1 MNSIGTKARIRI
13 AGTPNFAAAT
23 SAGSAAASE
32 YAGAVDATPMTT
44 FDAND
49 MAFFFSVCVMSKR
62 SVPSALGKGDRH
74 IIVGDL
80 TGLASRHNKR
90 KPAHN
95 HRGGDND
102 PKTFHRCG
110 RVSFALRSCA
120 RCSCAERAGCG
131 RGFRHENGLRH
142 HERGA
147 APVSQI

>member
-62 SVPSALGKGDRH
+62 SVPSALGKGGRH
-74 IIVGDL
+74 IIVGQL
-80 TGLASRHNKR
+80 TGLASHHNKR

-102 PKTFHRCG
+102 PKTFYRCG
-110 RVSFALRSCA
+110 RVSFTHRPCAHKSFARSSCA
-120 RCSCAERAGCG
+120 DRAGRG
-131 RGFRHENGLRH
+131 RGFRHEN
-142 HERGA
+142 
-147 APVSQI
+147 

>member
-32 YAGAVDATPMTT
+32 YAGAVEATPMTT

-49 MAFFFSVCVMSKR
+49 MAFFFSACVMSKR
-62 SVPSALGKGDRH
+62 NVPSALGKGGRH
-74 IIVGDL
+74 IIVGEL

-110 RVSFALRSCA
+110 RVSFCAHRSCA
-120 RCSCAERAGCG
+120 RKSCARCMPERAG
-131 RGFRHENGLRH
+131 
-142 HERGA
+142 
-147 APVSQI
+147 

>member
-32 YAGAVDATPMTT
+32 YAGAVEATPVTT
-44 FDAND
+44 FDGND
-49 MAFFFSVCVMSKR
+49 MGFFFSACVISKR
-62 SVPSALGKGDRH
+62 NVPSALGKGGRH

-95 HRGGDND
+95 HRGGDNE
-102 PKTFHRCG
+102 PNTIHRCG
-110 RVSFALRSCA
+110 HVLRARSSCA
-120 RCSCAERAGCG
+120 ARAGAG
-131 RGFRHENGLRH
+131 RRFRYENGLRH

-147 APVSQI
+147 

>member
-32 YAGAVDATPMTT
+32 YAGAVEATPITT

-49 MAFFFSVCVMSKR
+49 MAFFFSACVMSKR
-62 SVPSALGKGDRH
+62 NVPSALGKGGRH
-74 IIVGDL
+74 IIVGEL
-80 TGLASRHNKR
+80 TGLASSHNKR

-110 RVSFALRSCA
+110 RMSFTHRSCA
-120 RCSCAERAGCG
+120 RVPCANHACSGG
-131 RGFRHENGLRH
+131 RFRHENGL
-142 HERGA
+142 
-147 APVSQI
+147 